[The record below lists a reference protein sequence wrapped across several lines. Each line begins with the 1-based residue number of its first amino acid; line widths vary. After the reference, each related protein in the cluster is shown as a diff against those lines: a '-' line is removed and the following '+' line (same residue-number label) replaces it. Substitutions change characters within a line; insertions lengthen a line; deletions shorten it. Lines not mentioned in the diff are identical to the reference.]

1 MFCVANYAEVM
12 KGLWAK
18 KYSKMKQQQLES
30 GEKTEKSTNSHGL
43 VRRSEL
49 DYSKQVSFSFYFIFK
64 LNLMAF
70 WTLYLLLLHLL
81 LIEDVIKLSSC
92 NYTIQVRIRVM
103 KAVTN

>member
-49 DYSKQVSFSFYFIFK
+49 DYSKQVSFSFYFFFQTK
-64 LNLMAF
+64 LDGFLDFVSIIIALASN
-70 WTLYLLLLHLL
+70 
-81 LIEDVIKLSSC
+81 
-92 NYTIQVRIRVM
+92 
-103 KAVTN
+103 